1 VTTTY
6 TPTVIGPPNAVDDA
20 TSGPFNTAQSDSVLS
35 DDTASSGATLVANS
49 LTLMSGG
56 SPVTSVTAY
65 AANGTTVQGV
75 YTLGANNKI
84 VFTPEPGFV
93 GTATAV
99 TYRVTDSLG
108 QTDTATYTPTINPPA
123 LPVADPDTSTGPF
136 NTPQVKPVL
145 TNDVRIPA
153 GTTWDRNTLT
163 LMNGS
168 TPVTSVT
175 AVSGG
180 VTQGVYTI
188 DANKNVVFTPAPGF
202 EGTATPVT
210 YQITDSLGRPV
221 TTTYTPTVIP
231 PNPVAVPD
239 TTRGPLDQPQS
250 MFVLLNDNPGTGAT
264 LNGTHLMLW
273 DPVAEEWTDTVVTDH
288 GTYTI
293 SASGNP
299 LMEIIFTPV
308 TGFIGTA
315 TPVTYQMANSL
326 GRVATTT
333 YTPTIVP
340 PTPIVFEVNIPTL
353 SHTGMG
359 PIGGTVMLIATLL
372 GTGAFAVVASRRA
385 RKNAA

>member
-1 VTTTY
+1 MNGSTPVTSVTAVSGGVTQGVYTIDANKNVVFTPEPGFVGTATPVTYQITDSLSRPVTTTY

-20 TSGPFNTAQSDSVLS
+20 TSGPFNTAQSEPVLS

-108 QTDTATYTPTINPPA
+108 QTDTATYTPTINPPT
-123 LPVADPDTSTGPF
+123 PPGVEKDRSEGPF
-136 NTPQVKPVL
+136 NTPQVMPVL
-145 TNDVRIPA
+145 TNDVDLPV
-153 GTTWDRNTLT
+153 GVTWNRNTLT
-163 LMNGS
+163 LMSGGS
-168 TPVTSVT
+168 PVTSVT
-175 AVSGG
+175 AYASNGTTV
-180 VTQGVYTI
+180 QGVYTI
-188 DANKNVVFTPAPGF
+188 DADKNVVFTPEPGF
-202 EGTATPVT
+202 VGTATPVT
-210 YQITDSLGRPV
+210 YQITDSLGRSV
-221 TTTYTPTVIP
+221 
-231 PNPVAVPD
+231 
-239 TTRGPLDQPQS
+239 
-250 MFVLLNDNPGTGAT
+250 
-264 LNGTHLMLW
+264 
-273 DPVAEEWTDTVVTDH
+273 
-288 GTYTI
+288 
-293 SASGNP
+293 
-299 LMEIIFTPV
+299 
-308 TGFIGTA
+308 
-315 TPVTYQMANSL
+315 
-326 GRVATTT
+326 TTT